1 MLLGWFWFEDGEG
14 RNESLH
20 LQQIPFRLQ
29 ASAIAGQRAVAADD
43 AVAGRDD
50 ADGVGSIGVG
60 HGSDGLRNAKV
71 SCHLAVGKGGAV
83 WDAQQLFPNPFL
95 ELRPDEK
102 QWKVKRGALSAK
114 VFVELLAGGIGGFR
128 RQLDEICPKH
138 LLQAVLRCRAVPAV
152 GPVAEAKLPL
162 EGAEEQRA
170 ARRFIS
176 LYLNV
181 FQMDRVPFL

>member
-1 MLLGWFWFEDGEG
+1 MKVWGE
-14 RNESLH
+14 SFQF
-20 LQQIPFRLQ
+20 QQIPFRLQ
-29 ASAIAGQRAVAADD
+29 TSTIAGQCAVAADD
-43 AVAGRDD
+43 TVAGRDD
-50 ADGVGSIGVG
+50 ADGVGSVGIG
-60 HGSDGLRNAKV
+60 HGPDCLRNAKV
-71 SCHLAVGKGGAV
+71 SCHLAVGKGGTV

-102 QWKVKRGALSAK
+102 QWKFKRGALSAK
-114 VFVELLAGGIGGFR
+114 VFVELLTGDIGYFR
-128 RQLDEICPKH
+128 RLRDEIRPKQ
-138 LLQAVLRCRAVPAV
+138 LLQAVFRCRVVPAV
-152 GPVAEAKLPL
+152 GPIAKAKLPL

>member
-1 MLLGWFWFEDGEG
+1 MLLGRFWLEDGEG

-29 ASAIAGQRAVAADD
+29 ASAIAGQCAVAADD

-60 HGSDGLRNAKV
+60 HSPDSPRNAKI
-71 SCHLAVGKGGAV
+71 SRHLSVGKGGTV
-83 WDAQQLFPNPFL
+83 WDAQQLRPNPFL

-102 QWKVKRGALSAK
+102 QWKIKRGALTAK

-128 RQLDEICPKH
+128 RPHDEIRPKQ
-138 LLQAVLRCRAVPAV
+138 LL
-152 GPVAEAKLPL
+152 
-162 EGAEEQRA
+162 
-170 ARRFIS
+170 
-176 LYLNV
+176 
-181 FQMDRVPFL
+181 